1 MIVTD
6 YRIEPYADLRGANLE
21 GANLFG
27 SNLEGANLE
36 GANLFGSNLEGAKG
50 YIVGPQR
57 SDGYRFDIRLFEG
70 SWVVVAGCRTT
81 NNWTTTQYRHHVKT
95 YTCQNKKLE
104 TLAILDYLDS
114 MVRVK
119 ELQK

>member
-1 MIVTD
+1 MIVNG
-6 YRIEPYADLRGANLE
+6 YRIEPYANLEGAYLEGANLEGAYLKGANLE
-21 GANLFG
+21 GANLFRADLG
-27 SNLEGANLE
+27 
-36 GANLFGSNLEGAKG
+36 GAKG

-57 SDGYRFDIRLFEG
+57 SDGYRFDIRLFVG
-70 SWVVVAGCRTT
+70 SWVVVAGCRTR
-81 NNWTTTQYRHHVKT
+81 NNWTTTQYREHVKT

-114 MVRVK
+114 MVKVK